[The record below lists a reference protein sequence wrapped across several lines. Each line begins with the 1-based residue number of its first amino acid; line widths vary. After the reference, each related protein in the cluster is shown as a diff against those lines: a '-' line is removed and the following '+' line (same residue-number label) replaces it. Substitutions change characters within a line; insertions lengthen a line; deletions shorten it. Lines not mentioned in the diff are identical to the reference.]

1 MNLLS
6 LYQKMRQNPMSL
18 LQSRY
23 QIPQGMNDPNE
34 IIQHLLNSGQVSQ
47 AQVNQAMNMRSNPMV
62 QHLMNM
68 K

>member
-1 MNLLS
+1 M
-6 LYQKMRQNPMSL
+6 KQNPMSL
-18 LQSRY
+18 LQSKY

-47 AQVNQAMNMRSNPMV
+47 AQVNQAMNMRTNPMI
-62 QHLMNM
+62 QQLINM